1 MKKVQF
7 GESIGGNL
15 KESTWEFEITSED
28 FNLSA
33 GKFAI
38 VPEKEYEKL
47 LEQRDNLIA
56 EVKELRKEF
65 RRVAPAELFS
75 NLHTYKTSG
84 KLIKSIESDGE

>member
-38 VPEKEYEKL
+38 VPEKEYDKI
-47 LEQRDNLIA
+47 LEQRDRLLEA
-56 EVKELRKEF
+56 AVKLKEISTKLWGENESKHPRIMDRF
-65 RRVAPAELFS
+65 D
-75 NLHTYKTSG
+75 
-84 KLIKSIESDGE
+84 KLIKSIEDGE